1 MPELTPI
8 HLHSTAH
15 MLKTCI
21 HPMGDRRHPMVIPPT
36 PTRDQMLETRATH
49 RWMGMA
55 VDLLHMATTHPMA
68 AIYTDLQQAMEL
80 PHMLAEVELRAL
92 ERIVVRDCLFAS
104 WLGVLFVV
112 AAKPH
117 SPIRI
122 LIHFFSQITKQA
134 LGSLGRTHLRI
145 TGPDRMDD
153 LPKRNGMGNI
163 PDHQR
168 GPRRLSTEDSKQQLR
183 GYPSIF
189 SALASIIQLQ
199 QIHC

>member
-1 MPELTPI
+1 
-8 HLHSTAH
+8 
-15 MLKTCI
+15 
-21 HPMGDRRHPMVIPPT
+21 
-36 PTRDQMLETRATH
+36 
-49 RWMGMA
+49 MGMA
-55 VDLLHMATTHPMA
+55 VDLLNMATTHPMA

-80 PHMLAEVELRAL
+80 PHMLVELRAL
-92 ERIVVRDCLFAS
+92 ERIVVRDWLFAS

-112 AAKPH
+112 AAKSH

-122 LIHFFSQITKQA
+122 LFHFFSQITKQA

-153 LPKRNGMGNI
+153 MPKPKRNGMAKI

-168 GPRRLSTEDSKQQLR
+168 GQHRYSTEDSKQQLR

-189 SALASIIQLQ
+189 SGLASIVELRQM
-199 QIHC
+199 HC